1 MELSLHVYLYSQK
14 WEMCRNQRNIPCQ
27 GGKVELNAYLSALD
41 PSVLAV
47 IPANAHSRDP
57 PRGGALQRRVV
68 PCPPSLNWWG
78 EMLRRIT
85 IIHDSFLFLFTSQ

>member
-1 MELSLHVYLYSQK
+1 MLIFTLGNGECVEIK
-14 WEMCRNQRNIPCQ
+14 
-27 GGKVELNAYLSALD
+27 GTVELNAYLSALD

-78 EMLRRIT
+78 KKLRRIT
-85 IIHDSFLFLFTSQ
+85 IIDNSFSFLSTSQ